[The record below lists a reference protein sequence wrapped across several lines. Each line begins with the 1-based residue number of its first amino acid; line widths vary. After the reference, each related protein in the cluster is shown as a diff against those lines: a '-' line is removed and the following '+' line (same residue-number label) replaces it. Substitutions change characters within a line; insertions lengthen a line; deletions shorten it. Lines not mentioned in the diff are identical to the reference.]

1 MEDFIFMKLSQNE
14 KLIVEELRNLANGD
28 LNVNDVNS
36 FLKSLMLL
44 TLMNFSE
51 NESTTIPYFGE
62 LKIEYLGDKITDK
75 GRIADLKV
83 DFVPSATL
91 IKNIGQLVDVK
102 NPNCDTKITDVECIQ
117 DLMKDIGNRL
127 NEIMKREEFTY

>member
-1 MEDFIFMKLSQNE
+1 MKLTQDE

-28 LNVNDVNS
+28 LNVSDVNS

-51 NESTTIPYFGE
+51 NESTKIPYFGE

-75 GRIADLKV
+75 GRVADLKV
-83 DFVPSATL
+83 DFIPSPTL
-91 IKNIGQLVDVK
+91 VKNIGQLIDVK
-102 NPNCDTKITDVECIQ
+102 NPNCDTKVTDVECIQ
-117 DLMKDIGNRL
+117 DLMKDIGNKL
-127 NEIMKREEFTY
+127 NEIMDKNS

>member
-1 MEDFIFMKLSQNE
+1 MEDFIFMKLSQDE
-14 KLIVEELRNLANGD
+14 KLIIEELRNLANGD

-75 GRIADLKV
+75 GRVADLKV

-91 IKNIGQLVDVK
+91 VKNIGQLVDVK

-127 NEIMKREEFTY
+127 NEIMDKNS

>member
-102 NPNCDTKITDVECIQ
+102 NPNCDTKVTDVECIQ

-127 NEIMKREEFTY
+127 NEIMDKNS

>member
-1 MEDFIFMKLSQNE
+1 MEDFIFMKLSQDE

-83 DFVPSATL
+83 NFVPSATL
-91 IKNIGQLVDVK
+91 VKNIGQLVDVK
-102 NPNCDTKITDVECIQ
+102 NPNCDTKVTDVECIQ

-127 NEIMKREEFTY
+127 NEIMDKNS

>member
-1 MEDFIFMKLSQNE
+1 MEDFIFMKLNQDE

-91 IKNIGQLVDVK
+91 VKNIGQLVDVK
-102 NPNCDTKITDVECIQ
+102 NPNCDTKVTDVECIQ

-127 NEIMKREEFTY
+127 NEIMDKNS

>member
-1 MEDFIFMKLSQNE
+1 MEDFIFMKLSQDE

-91 IKNIGQLVDVK
+91 VKNIGQLVDVK
-102 NPNCDTKITDVECIQ
+102 NPNCDTKVTDVECIQ
-117 DLMKDIGNRL
+117 DLMKDISNRL
-127 NEIMKREEFTY
+127 NEIMK

>member
-1 MEDFIFMKLSQNE
+1 MEDFIFMKLSQDE
-14 KLIVEELRNLANGD
+14 KLIIEELRNLANGD

-75 GRIADLKV
+75 GRVADLKV
-83 DFVPSATL
+83 DFIPSATL
-91 IKNIGQLVDVK
+91 VKNIGQLVDVK
-102 NPNCDTKITDVECIQ
+102 NPNCDTKVTDVECIQ

-127 NEIMKREEFTY
+127 NEIMK

>member
-1 MEDFIFMKLSQNE
+1 MEDFIFMKLSQDE

-83 DFVPSATL
+83 DFIPSATL
-91 IKNIGQLVDVK
+91 VKNIGQLVDVK
-102 NPNCDTKITDVECIQ
+102 NPNCDTKVTDVECIQ

-127 NEIMKREEFTY
+127 NELMDKNS

>member
-1 MEDFIFMKLSQNE
+1 MEDFIFMKLSQDE

-102 NPNCDTKITDVECIQ
+102 ILTVI
-117 DLMKDIGNRL
+117 LR
-127 NEIMKREEFTY
+127 

>member
-1 MEDFIFMKLSQNE
+1 MEDFIFMKLSQDE

-75 GRIADLKV
+75 GRVADLKV
-83 DFVPSATL
+83 DFIPSATL
-91 IKNIGQLVDVK
+91 VKNIGQLVDVK
-102 NPNCDTKITDVECIQ
+102 NPNCDTKVTDVECIQ

-127 NEIMKREEFTY
+127 NDIMK

>member
-1 MEDFIFMKLSQNE
+1 MKLSQDE

-51 NESTTIPYFGE
+51 NESITIPYFGE
-62 LKIEYLGDKITDK
+62 LKIEYLGDKIIDK
-75 GRIADLKV
+75 GRVADLKV
-83 DFVPSATL
+83 DFVPSSIL
-91 IKNIGQLVDVK
+91 VKNIGQLVDVK
-102 NPNCDTKITDVECIQ
+102 NLNCDTKVTDIECIQ

-127 NEIMKREEFTY
+127 NELMDKNS

>member
-1 MEDFIFMKLSQNE
+1 MEDFIFMKLSQDE

-102 NPNCDTKITDVECIQ
+102 NPNCDTKVTDVECIQ

-127 NEIMKREEFTY
+127 NELMDKNS

>member
-1 MEDFIFMKLSQNE
+1 MEDFIFMKLSQDE

-91 IKNIGQLVDVK
+91 VKNIGQLVDVK
-102 NPNCDTKITDVECIQ
+102 NPNCDTKVTDVECIQ

-127 NEIMKREEFTY
+127 NDIMNKNS

>member
-1 MEDFIFMKLSQNE
+1 MEDFIFMKLSQDE

-127 NEIMKREEFTY
+127 NELMDKNS

>member
-91 IKNIGQLVDVK
+91 VKNIGQLVDVK
-102 NPNCDTKITDVECIQ
+102 NPNCDTKVTDVECIQ

-127 NEIMKREEFTY
+127 NDIMDKNS

>member
-1 MEDFIFMKLSQNE
+1 MEDFIFMKLSQDE

-28 LNVNDVNS
+28 LNVNNVNS

-102 NPNCDTKITDVECIQ
+102 NPNCDTKVTDVECIQ

-127 NEIMKREEFTY
+127 NELMDKNS

>member
-1 MEDFIFMKLSQNE
+1 MEDFIFMKLSQDE

-75 GRIADLKV
+75 GRVADLKV

-91 IKNIGQLVDVK
+91 VKNIGQLVDVK
-102 NPNCDTKITDVECIQ
+102 NPNCDTKVTDVECIQ

-127 NEIMKREEFTY
+127 NEIMK

>member
-1 MEDFIFMKLSQNE
+1 MEDFIFMKLSQDE

-91 IKNIGQLVDVK
+91 VKNIGQLVDVK
-102 NPNCDTKITDVECIQ
+102 NPNCDTKVTDVECIQ

-127 NEIMKREEFTY
+127 NDIMK

>member
-1 MEDFIFMKLSQNE
+1 MEDFIFMKLSQDE

-91 IKNIGQLVDVK
+91 VKNIGQLVDVK
-102 NPNCDTKITDVECIQ
+102 NPNCDTKVTDVECIQ

-127 NEIMKREEFTY
+127 NEIMDKNS

>member
-1 MEDFIFMKLSQNE
+1 MEDFIFMKLSQDE

-75 GRIADLKV
+75 GRVADLKV

-91 IKNIGQLVDVK
+91 VKNIGQLVDVK
-102 NPNCDTKITDVECIQ
+102 NPNCDTKVTDVECIQ

-127 NEIMKREEFTY
+127 NEIMDKNS

>member
-1 MEDFIFMKLSQNE
+1 MEDFIFMKLSQDE

-91 IKNIGQLVDVK
+91 VKNIGQLVDVK
-102 NPNCDTKITDVECIQ
+102 NPNCDTKVTDVECIQ

-127 NEIMKREEFTY
+127 NELMDKNS

>member
-1 MEDFIFMKLSQNE
+1 MEDFIFMKLSQDE

-91 IKNIGQLVDVK
+91 VKNIGQLVDVK
-102 NPNCDTKITDVECIQ
+102 NPNCDTKVTDVECIQ

-127 NEIMKREEFTY
+127 NDIMDKNS

>member
-1 MEDFIFMKLSQNE
+1 MEDFIFMKLSQDE

-91 IKNIGQLVDVK
+91 VKNIGQLVDVK

-127 NEIMKREEFTY
+127 NELMDKNS

>member
-1 MEDFIFMKLSQNE
+1 MEDFIFMKLSQDE

-102 NPNCDTKITDVECIQ
+102 NPNCDTKVTDVECIQ

>member
-1 MEDFIFMKLSQNE
+1 MKLSQDE

-28 LNVNDVNS
+28 LNVSDVNS

-51 NESTTIPYFGE
+51 NESTKIPYFGE

-75 GRIADLKV
+75 GRVADLKTE
-83 DFVPSATL
+83 FIPSPTL
-91 IKNIGQLVDVK
+91 VKNIGQLIDVK
-102 NPNCDTKITDVECIQ
+102 NPNCDTKVTDVECIQ
-117 DLMKDIGNRL
+117 DLMKDIGSKL
-127 NEIMKREEFTY
+127 NEIMDKNS

>member
-1 MEDFIFMKLSQNE
+1 MEDFIFMKLSQDE

-127 NEIMKREEFTY
+127 NEIMDKNS